1 MEILVN
7 TSLGELVDKLTIL
20 EIKQQKIT
28 AADKLLNVNNELT
41 ILQSIVDGLALDAS
55 VLEPFQSQLK
65 TINEQLWKIEDDIR
79 DKEAVSDFGE
89 EFIELA
95 RSVYITNDKRAA
107 VKKMLNREFGSELVE
122 EKSYQQYS

>member
-1 MEILVN
+1 VEILVN